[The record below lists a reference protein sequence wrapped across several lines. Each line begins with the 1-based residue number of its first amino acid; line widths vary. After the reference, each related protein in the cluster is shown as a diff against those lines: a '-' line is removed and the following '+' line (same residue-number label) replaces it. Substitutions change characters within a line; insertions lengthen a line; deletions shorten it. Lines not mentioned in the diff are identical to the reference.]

1 MTRKMTTLTLA
12 VGVVIGLSLAQLL
25 PAATAATGS
34 AEIITRDD
42 AIVFMVGGQE
52 QGRIDATG
60 LHINGDIAYS
70 GTTIDTVGYA
80 PANDADTKTP

>member
-1 MTRKMTTLTLA
+1 MTRRPTMLA
-12 VGVVIGLSLAQLL
+12 LVLGAFIGLGAAQFL
-25 PAATAATGS
+25 PAATAATG
-34 AEIITRDD
+34 ATEIITRDD

-70 GTTIDTVGYA
+70 GAVTDTVTYRANGGAA
-80 PANDADTKTP
+80 P